1 MNHPMYVC
9 ICNAVTD
16 KQIRRAVHN
25 GCDSMRELRME
36 LGVAA
41 CCGKCAPDAR
51 ALLLDSKR
59 EQMTAS
65 PGNYISLIP
74 A

>member
-1 MNHPMYVC
+1 MYVC

-16 KQIRRAVHN
+16 KQILRAVEH
-25 GCDSMRELRME
+25 GCDSMRDLRIE
-36 LGVAA
+36 LGVAG

-51 ALLLDSKR
+51 ALLLESKR
-59 EQMTAS
+59 QQMNAS
-65 PGNYISLIP
+65 RGNCIVLMP

>member
-1 MNHPMYVC
+1 MYVC

-36 LGVAA
+36 LGVAG

-59 EQMTAS
+59 EQA
-65 PGNYISLIP
+65 GNSHGVSITLVP

>member
-1 MNHPMYVC
+1 MYVC

-16 KQIRRAVHN
+16 KQIRRAVEN
-25 GCDSMRELRME
+25 GCDTMRDLRME
-36 LGVAA
+36 LGVAG

-51 ALLLDSKR
+51 ALMLETKS
-59 EQMTAS
+59 EQMNAS
-65 PGNYISLIP
+65 RGHCIVLMP

>member
-1 MNHPMYVC
+1 MYVC

-16 KQIRRAVHN
+16 KQIRRAVHD
-25 GCDSMRELRME
+25 GCDSMRDLRME
-36 LGVAA
+36 LGVAG

-59 EQMTAS
+59 EMA
-65 PGNYISLIP
+65 GNSRGVTITLVP

>member
-1 MNHPMYVC
+1 MYVC

-36 LGVAA
+36 LGVAS

-51 ALLLDSKR
+51 SLLLEGKNARSGAGTITL
-59 EQMTAS
+59 QLVAS
-65 PGNYISLIP
+65 
-74 A
+74 

>member
-1 MNHPMYVC
+1 MYVC

-16 KQIRRAVHN
+16 KQIRRAIN
-25 GCDSMRELRME
+25 DGCGSMRELRME
-36 LGVAA
+36 LGVAG

-59 EQMTAS
+59 EQMTA
-65 PGNYISLIP
+65 GQGATITLVP

>member
-1 MNHPMYVC
+1 MYVC

-16 KQIRRAVHN
+16 KQIRRAIN
-25 GCDSMRELRME
+25 DGCGSMRELRME
-36 LGVAA
+36 LGVAG

-59 EQMTAS
+59 EQMTTGQGAT
-65 PGNYISLIP
+65 ITLVP

>member
-1 MNHPMYVC
+1 MYVC

-16 KQIRRAVHN
+16 KQIRLAVRE
-25 GCDSMRELRME
+25 GCGSMRELRME

-41 CCGKCAPDAR
+41 CCGKCAVTAQTVLREEQGQGGRNGPSCFGE
-51 ALLLDSKR
+51 AL
-59 EQMTAS
+59 M
-65 PGNYISLIP
+65 P

>member
-1 MNHPMYVC
+1 MYVC

-16 KQIRRAVHN
+16 KQIRRAVHD

-36 LGVAA
+36 LGVAG

-51 ALLLDSKR
+51 ALLLDAR
-59 EQMTAS
+59 GERT
-65 PGNYISLIP
+65 GNGGTVIQLV
-74 A
+74 AA